1 VPLFQIVVL
10 AGVQGLTEFLPI
22 SSSAHLILVPH
33 VTGWDDQGLLLD
45 VAVHVGTLG
54 AVILYFWR
62 DVWAMISGVGRL
74 ALGRRDPGA
83 RLAAHVIVATIPV
96 IVAGVLYDRY
106 YPGGLRGIEV
116 IAWAT
121 LIGGVVLWAADNIA
135 MTVRRIEHLGV
146 ADALVIGLVQCLALI
161 PGASRAGVTMT
172 AARVLGMERTDAA
185 RFSMLLSI
193 PAILGAGVLKG
204 VELAE
209 TGSPAL
215 TSSVLTA
222 AGLAFVFALL
232 AIAVMMAWLKRAGFG
247 PFVLYR
253 IALGGV
259 LLAVAYGY
267 LSFDMLRL

>member
-1 VPLFQIVVL
+1 MPLLQLVVL

-33 VTGWDDQGLLLD
+33 VTGWPDQGLMFD

-62 DVWAMISGVGRL
+62 DVWAMVAGLGRL
-74 ALGRRDPGA
+74 ARGRRDPGA
-83 RLAAHVIVATIPV
+83 RLAAHVMIATIPV
-96 IVAGVLYDRY
+96 IGAGFLYDRY
-106 YPGGLRGIEV
+106 YPGGLRGLEI

-121 LIGGVVLWAADNIA
+121 LGGGLLLWVADRIA
-135 MTVRRIEHLGV
+135 MTVRRIEHLGI
-146 ADALVIGLVQCLALI
+146 ADALVVGLAQCLALI

-172 AARVLGMERTDAA
+172 AARFLGMERSDAA

-193 PAILGAGVLKG
+193 PAIIGAGVLKG
-204 VELAE
+204 IELAE
-209 TGSPAL
+209 TGTPAL

-222 AGLAFVFALL
+222 VGLAFAFALL
-232 AIAVMMAWLKRAGFG
+232 AIAAMMAWLKSAGFG
-247 PFVLYR
+247 PFVVYR
-253 IALGGV
+253 VVLGGL

-267 LSFDMLRL
+267 VDLPQF